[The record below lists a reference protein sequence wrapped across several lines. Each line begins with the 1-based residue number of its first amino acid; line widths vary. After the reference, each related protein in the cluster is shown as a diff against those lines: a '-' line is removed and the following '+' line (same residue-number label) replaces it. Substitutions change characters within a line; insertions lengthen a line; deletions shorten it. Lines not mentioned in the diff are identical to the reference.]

1 MLTGRTIP
9 GFSGQLGPDFSNEG
23 WSQCVGYFDQ
33 VNSDDIPNSG
43 WANPCASSTYTRL
56 RLACGASAGAVRYID
71 VSRNVFAT
79 PLVSYPETG
88 LIYNR
93 NYPASDN
100 FIYASSNNPNTGTSW
115 WDNGNGCDE
124 SSTNI
129 TINNSCNYDVANCFG
144 QGLPG
149 SRYLYVYVQP

>member
-1 MLTGRTIP
+1 M
-9 GFSGQLGPDFSNEG
+9 
-23 WSQCVGYFDQ
+23 
-33 VNSDDIPNSG
+33 
-43 WANPCASSTYTRL
+43 
-56 RLACGASAGAVRYID
+56 
-71 VSRNVFAT
+71 SRNVFAT

-144 QGLPG
+144 QNLPG